1 MARKAILLVLVVCS
15 LSISACEGGD
25 HPFAAKASL
34 LRFWRRTLP
43 DVRLPA
49 FLLEKASP
57 LNATSVA
64 LFSLYLRNHT
74 LSDHIASFCAAAD
87 LICTRRAV
95 AQDEKAVAG
104 PSDFQ
109 SYHGKEFKQYKADDN
124 TFKNYSD
131 NDNVVKDGFKGYGPD
146 SNAGFQTFK
155 YYAPGSNVVDEGFA
169 NYGAGSRAG
178 NSDFTSY
185 SKQTNVPVN
194 HFKNYGNDSNGAN
207 QNFQSYADQ
216 SNVINNEFSTYGKDA
231 KGIVTGFT
239 SYAESSNV
247 ITNDFKGYDKGGN
260 GDRERFTTY
269 ADDGKAVRNEFQS
282 YAASGNASSETFTNY
297 ASGPD
302 QPQNVFKSY
311 GKDSNSTL
319 LGFTNY
325 GENVPGGLN
334 EFTEY
339 AKDSNDPTVSFGSY
353 AQNSK
358 FKAYAKTGVTFSD
371 YTTTTATSNATG
383 VEPGKF
389 FRENLLVPG
398 KTLPMPDLRDYMPKR
413 SFLPGSLADKL
424 PFSTQNLTELMKTF
438 RIPEN
443 STMSSTMARTLRECE
458 RAAVKGEIKK
468 CVTSV
473 EGMAAFAVSV
483 LGSKVEVLTTESTA
497 GSGES
502 VFVGTVSGKDG
513 GKVTRSVSC
522 HQSLFPFLV
531 YYCHSVPMVKVYE
544 AALLSVKEKKKIN
557 EGIAICHLDTT
568 QWSAKHAAFVS
579 LGHKPGQIEV
589 CHWIFQ
595 NDLGDSRYF
604 IYTMRKGAI
613 ARRSRRPKVRGVQ
626 LSHNVSDEEDNSA
639 PTGNEPECRNPPT
652 VSVQRT
658 SATKKLSVI
667 RGWTKED
674 MEKVIDDVEFNGFSV
689 RAAAKKY
696 SIPPTSLHYW
706 LNGLTH
712 TKRRGPP
719 TVLTEEEEEEIVE
732 WCKEMADM
740 GHGLELMQLKANVA
754 QICETRQNPFRDG
767 FPGKSWWAR
776 FRKRHPDLAIR
787 TAEGLDR
794 DRALNLHP
802 AIAGRNCGVRAIAK
816 RGSRNVPKV
825 IPKSREWITI
835 LCCVNAAGLSI
846 PGFYL
851 FKGKRMIKNYI
862 KNCEPGACMAA
873 HPNAWMTKELFL
885 NWLCH
890 FARSVPGGVS
900 PNNRHLLIFDGHGS
914 HVALQTVEE
923 ANKLGIDLIT
933 LPAHTSHKLQPLDVS
948 VFSPFKT
955 YFRAERSKWMAE
967 NKCADVKRNDIVELA
982 SRALKKAQTP
992 SNIIAGFKRTGIW
1005 PLNYDAL
1012 LNDMACS
1019 QAFDMQGE
1027 EDVDAVTNILSLSQ

>member
-1 MARKAILLVLVVCS
+1 
-15 LSISACEGGD
+15 
-25 HPFAAKASL
+25 
-34 LRFWRRTLP
+34 
-43 DVRLPA
+43 
-49 FLLEKASP
+49 
-57 LNATSVA
+57 
-64 LFSLYLRNHT
+64 
-74 LSDHIASFCAAAD
+74 
-87 LICTRRAV
+87 
-95 AQDEKAVAG
+95 
-104 PSDFQ
+104 
-109 SYHGKEFKQYKADDN
+109 
-124 TFKNYSD
+124 
-131 NDNVVKDGFKGYGPD
+131 
-146 SNAGFQTFK
+146 
-155 YYAPGSNVVDEGFA
+155 
-169 NYGAGSRAG
+169 
-178 NSDFTSY
+178 
-185 SKQTNVPVN
+185 
-194 HFKNYGNDSNGAN
+194 
-207 QNFQSYADQ
+207 
-216 SNVINNEFSTYGKDA
+216 
-231 KGIVTGFT
+231 
-239 SYAESSNV
+239 
-247 ITNDFKGYDKGGN
+247 
-260 GDRERFTTY
+260 
-269 ADDGKAVRNEFQS
+269 
-282 YAASGNASSETFTNY
+282 
-297 ASGPD
+297 
-302 QPQNVFKSY
+302 
-311 GKDSNSTL
+311 
-319 LGFTNY
+319 
-325 GENVPGGLN
+325 
-334 EFTEY
+334 
-339 AKDSNDPTVSFGSY
+339 
-353 AQNSK
+353 
-358 FKAYAKTGVTFSD
+358 
-371 YTTTTATSNATG
+371 
-383 VEPGKF
+383 
-389 FRENLLVPG
+389 
-398 KTLPMPDLRDYMPKR
+398 
-413 SFLPGSLADKL
+413 
-424 PFSTQNLTELMKTF
+424 
-438 RIPEN
+438 
-443 STMSSTMARTLRECE
+443 
-458 RAAVKGEIKK
+458 
-468 CVTSV
+468 
-473 EGMAAFAVSV
+473 
-483 LGSKVEVLTTESTA
+483 
-497 GSGES
+497 
-502 VFVGTVSGKDG
+502 
-513 GKVTRSVSC
+513 
-522 HQSLFPFLV
+522 
-531 YYCHSVPMVKVYE
+531 
-544 AALLSVKEKKKIN
+544 
-557 EGIAICHLDTT
+557 
-568 QWSAKHAAFVS
+568 
-579 LGHKPGQIEV
+579 
-589 CHWIFQ
+589 
-595 NDLGDSRYF
+595 
-604 IYTMRKGAI
+604 MRKGAI
-613 ARRSRRPKVRGVQ
+613 ARRSRRPRVRGVQ
-626 LSHNVSDEEDNSA
+626 LSHNLSDEEDNSA

-658 SATKKLSVI
+658 AATKKLSVI

-674 MEKVIDDVEFNGFSV
+674 MEKAIDDVEFNGFSV

-767 FPGKSWWAR
+767 FPGKSWWAG

-794 DRALNLHP
+794 DRALNLRP
-802 AIAGRNCGVRAIAK
+802 AIVTKFYDNLAKSYGTYSYGAHKIWNCDETGLQAGRNCGVRVIAK

-835 LCCVNAAGLSI
+835 LCCVNAAGMSI

-967 NKCADVKRNDIVELA
+967 NKCADVKRSDIAELA

-1027 EDVDAVTNILSLSQ
+1027 EVVDAVTNILSLSQRINPELNDSEEVVPETQFMQNVDSRDDMEAAATHGVELNGALGNPSNIINNKEGSSDFVSNNDLSLPSQVNPPQWLEDAMKNLGYKLPSSTEDQSLNLPSFPEGLEQEAIIHYYADVGDEDEQDEVEFQEDAQENEINLEVLPHEPQHPEETESQDGRGKLLSHFLRLPREIINKSDGSIRLSRHSQILTAPEYMELLVDAERKKEEQAKLKLRKKELAQEKKVARLAAKEKRLQEKLEREREKQAKEQQKEIEKAHKQQRKEQEKRERELANQLREYEKRMRVSSATDHENRRIFQDMLNIQIPGYAQIGTPPSLMNNSCTVPSWYVSPHLLSTSSSSPSSSFAMPPWMQASAGQPTPLSTTGANPFSSGQPNPFSAGGPDPLSIGQPNALSKGILNPFSVGQSNTVSAGKENPKAV